1 MKKIISLLSL
11 SALALMGCDAQAQ
24 NQGTAVGNPDSN
36 NLLIMEQG
44 YEAVATVP
52 ATQPPAQAQP
62 ENAPQQPAA
71 AQPSDNMQQPA
82 AVMESITDTQT
93 PDSEEL
99 DIEEDVISDND

>member
-62 ENAPQQPAA
+62 AA